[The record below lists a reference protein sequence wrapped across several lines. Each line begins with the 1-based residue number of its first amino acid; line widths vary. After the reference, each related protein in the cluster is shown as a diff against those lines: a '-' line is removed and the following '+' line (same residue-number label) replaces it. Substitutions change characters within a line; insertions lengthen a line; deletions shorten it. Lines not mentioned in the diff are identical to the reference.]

1 MQSLWNDE
9 EAKQFS
15 ASDLELRVYTSRLL
29 GRNPDLVLHGG
40 GNTSVKLKQTNVF
53 GEDEEILYIKGS
65 GWNLETIE
73 SAGFCPTK
81 LAVLERLA
89 TLTKLSD
96 TEMAREL
103 KAASTD
109 PAAPN
114 PSVEAIL
121 HALIP
126 FAFVDHTH
134 ADAVVALSN
143 SENGEAILRE
153 VYGPKVLILPYTM
166 AGFVLA
172 RQVFEATREIDW
184 RRLEGIIL
192 LHHGVFTFDDNAR
205 QSYEKMIQLVSK
217 AEHYLE
223 QQGVFDRIAKGQY
236 EPLEQDYD
244 ALAKIRREVSAHY
257 GHPMLVQWKRDAEHV
272 GYSCLPRIED
282 ITTRG
287 PLTPDHVLYTKRV
300 PAVLDDDPLPGL
312 QTFASNY
319 LDYFQ
324 RHNDRSLTCLD
335 PAPRFGVW
343 KKRGCVVFGP
353 NPKHLH
359 IISDILDH
367 TLRAVQWSEARGGW
381 KALSEREIFEIEY
394 WELQQ
399 AKLKQGTAR
408 TPFEGKIV
416 VVSGAASG
424 IGRACAEAFCEQG
437 AAVVALDLNP
447 EVTKHFNGRDRLG
460 LVCDVT
466 DDASIRLAV
475 QAAVGTF
482 GGIDI
487 LVSNAGTFPASANI
501 EALSD
506 ELFEKTLDINL
517 TGHLRLMR
525 ACIPY
530 LRLGFE
536 PSVIVMASKNVPAPG
551 PGAGAY
557 SASKAALTQLA
568 RVAALELAP
577 DGIRVNILHPNA
589 VFDTG
594 VWTNEVLIRR
604 ASHYGLSVE
613 EYKKS
618 NLLKTTITSHDVAR
632 LVIAMAGPA
641 FSKTTGAQIPID
653 GGNERVI

>member
-15 ASDLELRVYTSRLL
+15 ESDLKLRVYTSRLL

-40 GNTSVKLKQTNVF
+40 GNTSVKVTQKNIF
-53 GEDEEILYIKGS
+53 EEDEEILYVKGS

-73 SAGFCPTK
+73 PAGFCPTK
-81 LAVLERLA
+81 RSILQRLA
-89 TLTKLSD
+89 TLPELGD
-96 TEMAREL
+96 TEMTREL
-103 KAASTD
+103 KAAATD
-109 PAAPN
+109 PAAPA

-121 HALIP
+121 HAIIP

-143 SENGEAILRE
+143 SEDGETVLRE
-153 VYGPKVLILPYTM
+153 LYGPKVLILPYTM

-172 RQVFEATREIDW
+172 KQVFEATREIDW

-192 LHHGVFTFDDNAR
+192 LHHGVFTFDDDAR
-205 QSYEKMIQLVSK
+205 KSYEKMIRLVSK
-217 AEHYLE
+217 AEQHLA
-223 QQGVFDRIAKGQY
+223 QQGVFDRVAKGLY
-236 EPLEQDYD
+236 EPLPQDYD
-244 ALAKIRREVSAHY
+244 ALAKMRRQASALFR
-257 GHPMLVQWKRDAEHV
+257 HPMLVQWKRDAQHV
-272 GYSCLPRIED
+272 GYSSLPRIEA
-282 ITTRG
+282 IATRG
-287 PLTPDHVLYTKRV
+287 PLTPDHVLYTKRI
-300 PAVLDDDPLPGL
+300 PAVLDDNPSPGL
-312 QTFASNY
+312 QAFESNY

-324 RHNDRSLTCLD
+324 RHSDGSLTCLD
-335 PAPRFGVW
+335 PAPRFAVW
-343 KKRGCVVFGP
+343 KQRGCVVFGP
-353 NPKHLH
+353 NPKHLEV
-359 IISDILDH
+359 ISDILDH
-367 TLRAVQWSEARGGW
+367 TLRAVQWSEARGSW

-399 AKLKQGTAR
+399 AKLKHDTAR
-408 TPFEGKIV
+408 TPFEGKIAV
-416 VVSGAASG
+416 ISGAASG
-424 IGRACAEAFCEQG
+424 IGHACAEALCEKG
-437 AAVVALDLNP
+437 AAVVALDINP
-447 EVTKHFNGRDRLG
+447 VVTKHFCGSNRLG

-466 DDASIRLAV
+466 ETASIHRAV
-475 QAAVGTF
+475 QAAIGTF

-487 LVSNAGTFPASANI
+487 LVSNAGTFPASVNI
-501 EALSD
+501 EELSD

-530 LRLGFE
+530 LRLGFD
-536 PSVIVMASKNVPAPG
+536 PTVIVMASKNVPAPG

-594 VWTNEVLIRR
+594 VWTDEVLTKR

-618 NLLKTTITSHDVAR
+618 NLLKTTITSRDVAR
-632 LVIAMAGPA
+632 LVVAMAGPA
-641 FSKTTGAQIPID
+641 FSKTTGVQVPID